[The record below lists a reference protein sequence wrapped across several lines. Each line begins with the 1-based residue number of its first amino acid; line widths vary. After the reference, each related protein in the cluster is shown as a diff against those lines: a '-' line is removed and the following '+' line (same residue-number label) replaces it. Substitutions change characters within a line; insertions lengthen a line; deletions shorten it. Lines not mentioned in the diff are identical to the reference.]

1 MKASIVS
8 IGNSKGIRIPKTI
21 LKECNIEKE
30 VALEVKDKNII
41 IKPIKKD
48 VREGWE
54 QSFKNMKENKEDQ
67 LIIDDG
73 IDLEMADW
81 EW

>member
-73 IDLEMADW
+73 IDLDMAGW